1 MKDSLQ
7 TREGELPLLPGR
19 TSFES
24 DAKLG
29 GRRFYDIP
37 AAAGD
42 GDRDGDRVG
51 DARRGPADDEKAEE
65 EAGGFLRY
73 IADNV
78 VGKDATFSGPFGRR
92 KVVYADYTASG
103 RALSFVEKYIYQV
116 NRFVNFRV

>member
-7 TREGELPLLPGR
+7 TREGESPLPPSR
-19 TSFES
+19 ASSES

-37 AAAGD
+37 AAAD
-42 GDRDGDRVG
+42 VGDRVG
-51 DARRGPADDEKAEE
+51 DGRPAPADDEE
-65 EAGGFLRY
+65 EAGFLRY

-116 NRFVNFRV
+116 TRDSFGIYHL